1 MYSRGRL
8 PREITNLGLD
18 IEDIQG
24 RVITRR
30 KLHQITT
37 QIIAS
42 SFGTIDETELKR
54 LGKARAD
61 LLAFTQE
68 MMPTYKADRFHKHLA
83 GELTKIAQE
92 GHGYV
97 MIEAPPQHGKSTLV
111 SQMLPPFWLGLH
123 PDLPILLTSYGA
135 ERAVENSRTARAIA
149 MSPVYARLFG
159 SRLPELAKWRS
170 NHWGFEGQ
178 QGYVYATGIGGSVTG
193 LGFGAA
199 VVDDPHQSWE
209 DAQSETKRQHAWE
222 WWQGTFTGR
231 LWEDAPI
238 FFITT
243 RWNEDDLA
251 GRVLQQEGTIEEG
264 GRWKVLRYP
273 ALAEE
278 ADPEHDIQPDIL
290 KRKPGEP
297 LAPSRFSRK
306 YLEKTREIVG
316 PLVWSAEW
324 QQRPTRPEGF
334 LFKIGRFE
342 IKDADEVPVDLC
354 HIVNGK
360 PVDLKKG
367 VRFWDLAATAA
378 AKGKRDPDW
387 LSSTLEAED
396 KDGHIW
402 VLDQVHER
410 LDPEQ
415 VDDVIQQTADLDG
428 VAVKIRMEQEGGAS
442 GKLLISDYGFSLS
455 GFDFE
460 GMPHSGDKLV
470 WADPWAKQVNA
481 GNVFLLRG
489 PWNRAFIAEHGAFPN
504 APHDDEVDSAAGAF
518 HGLMALK
525 RRWRKQKFAKV

>member
-1 MYSRGRL
+1 MFPRGRL
-8 PREITNLGLD
+8 PREVESLGID
-18 IEDIQG
+18 PEDLRG
-24 RVITRR
+24 RVFTREQLFQLTAQTFAR
-30 KLHQITT
+30 L
-37 QIIAS
+37 
-42 SFGTIDETELKR
+42 FGAEDETEMKR
-54 LGKARAD
+54 LAKARGD
-61 LLAFTQE
+61 LLAFTME

-83 GELTKIAQE
+83 GELTKIVRE

-111 SQMLPPFWLGLH
+111 SQMLPPFWLALR
-123 PDLPILLTSYGA
+123 PDQPILLTSYGA
-135 ERAVENSRTARAIA
+135 ERAVENSRNARAIA
-149 MSPVYARLFG
+149 MSPIYSRLFG
-159 SRLPELAKWRS
+159 TRVPELAKWRA
-170 NHWGFEGQ
+170 NHWAFEGAP
-178 QGYVYATGIGGSVTG
+178 GYVYATGVGGAVTG

-209 DAQSETKRQHAWE
+209 DAQSETKRRRIWE
-222 WWQGTFTGR
+222 WWQGTFIPR
-231 LWEDAPI
+231 LWEGAPI

-251 GRVLQQEGTIEEG
+251 GRVLQEEGRIEEG

-278 ADPEHDIQPDIL
+278 EDPEHGIEADIL
-290 KRKPGEP
+290 GRKPGEP

-306 YLEKTREIVG
+306 FLEGTRDIVG
-316 PLVWSAEW
+316 PLVWAAEW

-342 IKDADEVPVDLC
+342 IKDHDEVPVDLC
-354 HIVNGK
+354 TIVNGK
-360 PVDLKKG
+360 AVNIKSG
-367 VRFWDLAATAA
+367 VRFWDLAATAK

-387 LSSTLEAED
+387 LSGTLVTED
-396 KDGHIW
+396 KAGHYW
-402 VLDQVHER
+402 VLDQVLER
-410 LDPEQ
+410 FDPEQ
-415 VDDVIQQTADLDG
+415 VDDAIQQTADLDG

-442 GKLLISDYGFSLS
+442 GKLLINDYAGSLA

-481 GNVFLLRG
+481 GNVYLLRA
-489 PWNRAFIAEHGAFPN
+489 PWNKAYLAEHGGFPN
-504 APHDDEVDSAAGAF
+504 ADHDDQVDSSAGAF
-518 HGLMALK
+518 HALTALK